1 MLYNFG
7 LRRKIKS
14 RKDIDLCLLELD
26 EDVIEAGKIN
36 NVVLQKIC
44 LPDFELQGGSSCF
57 TTGIRRE
64 SKVIDAV
71 SLNLFNETFCL
82 EHSDYNYFGVSL
94 NENQLCAGIPSNAEL
109 IAPFNGEHEED
120 YGGPLI
126 CLAPDRSLFLTGV
139 SSSNSLSTKDGHPGM
154 IFLKFESNKESEL

>member
-1 MLYNFG
+1 MVVNFKAS
-7 LRRKIKS
+7 LPKKKQYW
-14 RKDIDLCLLELD
+14 KDIDICLLELD

-36 NVVLQKIC
+36 NVLLRTIC
-44 LPDFELQGGSSCF
+44 LPDFESQDGSSCF
-57 TTGIRRE
+57 TTGISRE

-94 NENQLCAGIPSNAEL
+94 NENQLCAGIPSNSEF

-126 CLAPDRSLFLTGV
+126 CLSSDQSPFLTGV
-139 SSSNSLSTKDGHPGM
+139 SSSNSLSTQHGHPGT
-154 IFLKFESNKESEL
+154 IFFEIESI